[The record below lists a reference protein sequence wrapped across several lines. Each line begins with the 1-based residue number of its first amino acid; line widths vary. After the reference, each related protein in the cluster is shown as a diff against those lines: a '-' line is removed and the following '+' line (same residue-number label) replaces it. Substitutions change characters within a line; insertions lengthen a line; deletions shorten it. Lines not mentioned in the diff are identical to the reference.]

1 MLTKKVLSTI
11 SRNSM
16 LDEGDRVLVAVSG
29 GVDSVVL
36 LDVLCQLAPIYKLE
50 LFLSHL
56 DHQLRGED
64 SRGDARFVSQ
74 LASRLGI
81 ELVSESVDVS
91 AIARNKKLGIEE
103 AARMVRLRFL
113 RETAIDL
120 KSDKIAV
127 GHTANDLA
135 ETILFNLIRG
145 SGLTG
150 IGGIKPVSLPFIRP
164 LIDVTRDE
172 IVSYANQKGIA
183 WRYDRSN
190 ADTRFTRNLI
200 RHQIIPVLEGLNP
213 RFVIAMS
220 RTAEIVRDQNQAL
233 HDLVDPLL
241 QDAIIE
247 ESKHSICLN
256 RNYLK
261 SCSPGVLRAL
271 LRQALE
277 KVRGNL
283 QAISKENIDDLCN
296 LIKSSRS
303 HGELHLPHAQARLQE
318 DELALSQPKPGRI
331 PRQDRQ
337 ETEVPLGSTNFPA
350 FGIGLDIEISPW
362 NRQIDVLNTRDAN
375 TEIIDADKVSFPL
388 KLRNRR
394 PGDRFSPL
402 GLSATKK
409 LKDFFID
416 SHVPFYERDKVPLLC
431 DQRGIILVIGQRIS
445 DTVRVDTTTRRV
457 IVIRWEEI
465 E

>member
-11 SRNSM
+11 SLNSM

-64 SRGDARFVSQ
+64 SRADARFVSQ

-200 RHQIIPVLEGLNP
+200 RHQIIPVLESLNP

-233 HDLVDPLL
+233 HDLLDPLL

-283 QAISKENIDDLCN
+283 QGISKENIDDLCN

-303 HGELHLPHAQARLQE
+303 HGELHLLHAQARLQE
-318 DELALSQPKPGRI
+318 DELALSQPEPGRI

>member
-1 MLTKKVLSTI
+1 
-11 SRNSM
+11 
-16 LDEGDRVLVAVSG
+16 
-29 GVDSVVL
+29 VVL

-91 AIARNKKLGIEE
+91 TIARNKKLGIEE

-283 QAISKENIDDLCN
+283 QGISKENIDDLCN

-318 DELALSQPKPGRI
+318 DELALSQPEPGRI
-331 PRQDRQ
+331 PGQDRQ

>member
-233 HDLVDPLL
+233 QDLLDPLL

-283 QAISKENIDDLCN
+283 QGISKENIDDLCN

-303 HGELHLPHAQARLQE
+303 HGELYLPHAQARLQE
-318 DELALSQPKPGRI
+318 DELALSQPEPGRI

-375 TEIIDADKVSFPL
+375 TEIIDVDKVSFPL

>member
-318 DELALSQPKPGRI
+318 DELALSQPEPGRI
-331 PRQDRQ
+331 PRQDSQ